1 MITIPQISIP
11 VLSKTV
17 QNKACSTR
25 FPVNRIYCI
34 GRNYRE
40 HAIEM
45 GHNPDREPPFFF
57 QKPSDAVVHTSSGAS
72 SSAASSSAAAAV
84 VPYPPMTSSLHYEAE
99 LILAI
104 GKSGLRIKESDALD
118 HIYADAVVHTSSG
131 ASSSSSAAV
140 VPYPPMTSSLHY
152 EAELILA
159 IGKSGLRIKESD
171 ALDHIYGFA
180 VGCDLTRRDL
190 QSEAKQ
196 LSRPW
201 ATAKGFDCSA
211 PIGFIVPKDDLS
223 SDIMTTTTTTKAVLP
238 PDARISLFVNGE
250 IRQDSTIDKMIWSIP
265 EMISHLSNYFK
276 LKPGDLIMTGTPAG
290 VGALHVGDYVEITCG
305 GLPKCCFS
313 VGEPE

>member
-57 QKPSDAVVHTSSGAS
+57 QKPS
-72 SSAASSSAAAAV
+72 
-84 VPYPPMTSSLHYEAE
+84 
-99 LILAI
+99 
-104 GKSGLRIKESDALD
+104 
-118 HIYADAVVHTSSG
+118 DAVVHTSSG

-223 SDIMTTTTTTKAVLP
+223 SDIMTTTTKAVLP
-238 PDARISLFVNGE
+238 PDARISLSVNGE